1 MTRNLTGGKNH
12 KKAKQ
17 HSEKS
22 AFIEKQDDQLYARII
37 EILGNR
43 NLLAY
48 CNDNKIRICH
58 IRGSIRKDMWINIGD
73 IVLVSLRDFLQEKD
87 GKYEKAD
94 ILFKYDRDY
103 HSKLK
108 KDNTINMKL
117 FVELEKMD
125 VNGINMVSSA
135 KLTINDEEEDIFE
148 ENNSAKEVDS
158 EESID
163 VDNI

>member
-135 KLTINDEEEDIFE
+135 KLTINNEEEDIFE
-148 ENNSAKEVDS
+148 ESGSAKEVDS

>member
-1 MTRNLTGGKNH
+1 
-12 KKAKQ
+12 
-17 HSEKS
+17 
-22 AFIEKQDDQLYARII
+22 
-37 EILGNR
+37 
-43 NLLAY
+43 
-48 CNDNKIRICH
+48 
-58 IRGSIRKDMWINIGD
+58 
-73 IVLVSLRDFLQEKD
+73 
-87 GKYEKAD
+87 
-94 ILFKYDRDY
+94 
-103 HSKLK
+103 
-108 KDNTINMKL
+108 MKL